1 LWFKWAEPAQPWIA
15 LPLVLTVEEIALF
28 KWCTKITV
36 GNGAKTSVWKDRWLN
51 VKAPQDIA
59 PDCFKLAWRK
69 NQTVVAALPTR
80 RWMRGLRR
88 ISSEHEHELRKFIEL
103 WTQLSQ
109 FQMTDEEDTITWRFS
124 PNGCYSAKSAYMVQF
139 IGAVTDRRWK
149 LIWKA
154 KVELKCRFFVWLLLQ
169 FRLPTAS
176 LMIRQGRQANPI
188 CSLCHTTAESHF
200 HMIVTCTYAKAVWQQ
215 VAIWLYK
222 FSYQHKEPQ
231 LCVDGRNWQRKQ
243 GQQIKRNSYRWSFI
257 RCGIY
262 GKRDAEEF
270 SKELKSLLINWLG

>member
-28 KWCTKITV
+28 KLCTKITV

-176 LMIRQGRQANPI
+176 LPNDSARTSSKPNLLPLPHNGGVTLPHDCYLYLRQGGLATSSNMAIQIQLPTQRA
-188 CSLCHTTAESHF
+188 TT
-200 HMIVTCTYAKAVWQQ
+200 M
-215 VAIWLYK
+215 
-222 FSYQHKEPQ
+222 
-231 LCVDGRNWQRKQ
+231 R
-243 GQQIKRNSYRWSFI
+243 RWSKLATETGAANQAQQLQVVI
-257 RCGIY
+257 
-262 GKRDAEEF
+262 
-270 SKELKSLLINWLG
+270 